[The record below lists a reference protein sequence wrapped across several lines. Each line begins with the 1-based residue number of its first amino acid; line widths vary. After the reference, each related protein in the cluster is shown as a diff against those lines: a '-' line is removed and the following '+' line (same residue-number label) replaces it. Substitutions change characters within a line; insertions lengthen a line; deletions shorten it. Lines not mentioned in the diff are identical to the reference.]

1 MKLVVIEGPGKR
13 ATIKKY
19 LGDGYE
25 VFATKGHVRDLPVH
39 GLGVD
44 INDNFTPRYEILPD
58 KQDVIKSLESVASR
72 ADQIFLAT
80 DPDRE
85 GEAISWH
92 VAHVLNLD
100 PKDNIRIEFN
110 EISKNAVQKAILQPR
125 ALDLRLV
132 DAQQTR
138 RILDRIV
145 GYKLSP
151 ILCRKIQPKLSAG
164 RVQSVTL
171 KLVVDRERE
180 ISGFKPEEWWA
191 ISANLS
197 KQNDKTQTFKAA
209 LLNKNGKKVK
219 ITDAQQKDEFLAEI
233 AGQQWNVAN
242 IKRTV
247 THSHPPAP
255 YITSS
260 MQQDALNKVGLSLK
274 RTTMAAQSLYE
285 GVELPG
291 KGKTALITYIRTDSV
306 RVAPEA
312 QKMAK
317 DYILDKFGAKYYPD
331 TPNVYKSK
339 KSAQDA
345 HEAIRPIY
353 ITVTPESVKG
363 HIPDDCYKLYR
374 LIYERFLA
382 SQMSSATYN
391 SVSVDVAVQK
401 YTFRA
406 TGRTPVFDGYTILYQ
421 EYEPKDKDKEDDS
434 AQASIPELSQGEVLD
449 LLGLKTEQKFTKP
462 PARYT
467 EASLVK
473 AMEEKGIGR
482 PATYTPTISV
492 LFNRQ
497 YVENEGKSIR
507 PTQLGCAVTD
517 LLVQNFPD
525 VMDIGFTADM
535 ESDLDEIADGEKD
548 WHQVLDVFYQNFKK
562 QMDAAASSLQAPI
575 EQTDEI
581 CDKCGS
587 AMIIRAGK
595 YGKFM
600 CCSNYPKCK
609 NIKNLKGDS
618 SGLPVEETEE
628 TCPDCGAKLVI
639 RAGKYGKFYS
649 CSNYPE
655 CTFKRKFGEAASS
668 RETDILC
675 EKCGHKMLERE
686 GKYGKFLACS
696 NYPNCKNIKNLDE
709 SGAGMGAADATSQ
722 AGASGEICPQCGSY
736 LVIKTGKY
744 GKFLACSNYPNCDY
758 IKNNRQ
764 KVAPK
769 ETEFVCEKC
778 GSKMLEKMGRYGK
791 FLACSN
797 YPNCKNL
804 RPLPKQEVVDDK
816 DKTEN

>member
-19 LGDGYE
+19 LGEDYE

-39 GLGVD
+39 GFGVD
-44 INDNFTPRYEILPD
+44 INNNFSPEYEILPD
-58 KQDVIKSLESVASR
+58 KKDVVKSLESIASK
-72 ADQIFLAT
+72 AQQILLAT

-92 VAHVLNLD
+92 VAHVLNLN
-100 PKDNIRIEFN
+100 PNDNIRIEFN
-110 EISKNAVQKAILQPR
+110 EISKNAVQKAIQQPR

-151 ILCRKIQPKLSAG
+151 ILCKRIQPKLSAG

-171 KLVVDRERE
+171 KLVVERERE
-180 ISGFKPEEWWA
+180 IVNFKPEEWWA
-191 ISANLS
+191 VNATLS
-197 KQNDKTQTFKAA
+197 KHGDKAQSFKAA
-209 LLNKNGKKVK
+209 LLNKNNKKYK
-219 ITDAQQKDEFLAEI
+219 IANEQEKDAFLSDI
-233 AGQQWNVAN
+233 ADQPWSIAN
-242 IKRTV
+242 IKKSV
-247 THSHPPAP
+247 TKSHPPAP

-260 MQQDALNKVGLSLK
+260 MQQDALNKMGMSLK
-274 RTTMAAQSLYE
+274 RTTQSAQNLYE

-306 RVAPEA
+306 RVSPEA

-317 DYILDKFGAKYYPD
+317 DYIIQKFGANYYPE

-353 ITVTPESVKG
+353 IDITPDSVKG
-363 HIPDDCYKLYR
+363 HIPEDNYKLYK

-391 SVSVDVAVQK
+391 SVSVDVAVK
-401 YTFRA
+401 DYTFRA
-406 TGRTPVFDGYTILYQ
+406 TGRTPVFDGFTRLYQ
-421 EYEPKDKDKEDDS
+421 EYVPKDKEKDES
-434 AQASIPELSQGEVLD
+434 AQAHIPALSEGEVVD

-492 LFNRQ
+492 LFNRK
-497 YVENEGKSIR
+497 YVENEGKAIR
-507 PTQLGCAVTD
+507 PTELGFAVTD
-517 LLVQNFPD
+517 LLVEHFPD
-525 VMDIGFTADM
+525 VMNIGFTADM

-548 WHQVLDVFYQNFKK
+548 WHQVLETFYAGFKK
-562 QMDAAASSLQAPI
+562 QMDAA
-575 EQTDEI
+575 TDALISAVEPTEEI

-587 AMIIRAGK
+587 AMVIRTGR
-595 YGKFM
+595 YGRFM
-600 CCSNYPKCK
+600 CCSNYPSCK
-609 NIKNLKGDS
+609 NIKNIR
-618 SGLPVEETEE
+618 TELAGGTPAE
-628 TCPDCGAKLVI
+628 DTDEVCPECGAKMVI
-639 RAGKYGKFYS
+639 R
-649 CSNYPE
+649 
-655 CTFKRKFGEAASS
+655 T
-668 RETDILC
+668 
-675 EKCGHKMLERE
+675 

-696 NYPNCKNIKNLDE
+696 NYPTCTFKRNIDGGSPAKETDIVCDKCGHKMVERTGKYGKFLSCSNYPECKNSMKINAAGEAVPNANDTLQE
-709 SGAGMGAADATSQ
+709 GGA
-722 AGASGEICPQCGSY
+722 CPKCGSP

-744 GKFLACSNYPNCDY
+744 GKFLACSDYPNCDF
-758 IKNNRQ
+758 IKNNR
-764 KVAPK
+764 AATPPK
-769 ETEFVCEKC
+769 ETDEICEKC
-778 GSKMLEKMGRYGK
+778 GGKMVERMGRYGK
-791 FLACSN
+791 FLSCSN

-804 RPLPKQEVVDDK
+804 KPLPK
-816 DKTEN
+816 TENSQSEKVEN